1 MTQRFE
7 DIDLDTQPEIDQP
20 GYRLLSLGMGLLL
33 GCGLI
38 LGALLGGLAGHFLL
52 DDALGATGDIVVGA
66 IVGAIIIAILV
77 VLGIRTLSTRMAT
90 RSEQGSHSTIP
101 H

>member
-7 DIDLDTQPEIDQP
+7 DVDLDTQPEPDQP
-20 GYRLLSLGMGLLL
+20 GYRLLSLGTGLVL

-52 DDALGATGDIVVGA
+52 DDVFGTTGDIVVGA
-66 IVGAIIIAILV
+66 IVGAIIIAIIAV
-77 VLGIRTLSTRMAT
+77 GGIRRLSARMETRYEHAEAT
-90 RSEQGSHSTIP
+90 ITH
-101 H
+101 

>member
-1 MTQRFE
+1 MSQRFE

-20 GYRLLSLGMGLLL
+20 GYRLLSLGTGLLV

-52 DDALGATGDIVVGA
+52 DDVFGTTGDIVVGA
-66 IVGAIIIAILV
+66 IIGAVIIVLLAIG
-77 VLGIRTLSTRMAT
+77 GIRRLSHRMEAAY
-90 RSEQGSHSTIP
+90 QHSHSPAT